1 MPGVNLPIPVS
12 PGWHQDGARTDG
24 HVTPVTGRHEDIVA
38 TQAGKRRGGLRR
50 RGAAF
55 CLAALLAPAVPA
67 GGIYGYTGA
76 DGGVHL
82 SNVPGDAR
90 YAPLI
95 PDPAEAPAAPAAPV
109 PAYLALIDQ
118 AARTQRI
125 EAALLQ
131 AVAGVESGHD
141 PRAVSGKGAMG
152 LMQLMPE
159 TARRYGITDP
169 YDAAQNLD
177 AGARHLRHL
186 LERYDCDLSLAL
198 AAYNA
203 GEGAVERHGRR
214 IPPYRETAA
223 YVPRVIQS
231 YQRLRGETSP
241 AGDKASPPSD
251 YSFCPMGGA
260 DLAANLRE

>member
-1 MPGVNLPIPVS
+1 M
-12 PGWHQDGARTDG
+12 
-24 HVTPVTGRHEDIVA
+24 A
-38 TQAGKRRGGLRR
+38 TQAGKRRGSLRR

-95 PDPAEAPAAPAAPV
+95 PDPAEAPAAPAAPAAAA
-109 PAYLALIDQ
+109 PMPYLALIGQ
-118 AARTQRI
+118 AAREQRI

-159 TARRYGITDP
+159 TASRYGVTDP
-169 YDAAQNLD
+169 YDPAQSLG

-186 LERYDCDLSLAL
+186 LERYDCDLALAL

-214 IPPYRETAA
+214 IPPYRETTA
-223 YVPRVIQS
+223 YVPRVMQR
-231 YQRLRGETSP
+231 YQRLRGDTMP
-241 AGDKASPPSD
+241 ASDRVSPPPG
-251 YSFCPMGGA
+251 YSLCPMGEA
-260 DLAANLRE
+260 AIAANLRE